1 MFREII
7 HEFTGTTNVGFY
19 MIHLERS
26 TERLGYM
33 HDLEVKLNMKIP
45 IVKACEGDAL
55 VQHGHPT
62 RSIYPNDTEPISAG
76 NVGCTVSHI
85 NICKDA
91 IAKKYDYIV
100 IFEDDCKFNGKLQE
114 LNIELQRFRT
124 LGLPWDLFLLGGF
137 NEGTPIPDTS
147 CMRVHNFGLTHACLL
162 NNKFMN
168 ELIAL
173 YESYY
178 QNNTTYAIDGIYARV
193 LKGQKAIG
201 YGFISRTAFFEQY
214 NGVYSYI
221 INNIRYH

>member
-1 MFREII
+1 
-7 HEFTGTTNVGFY
+7 
-19 MIHLERS
+19 
-26 TERLGYM
+26 
-33 HDLEVKLNMKIP
+33 
-45 IVKACEGDAL
+45 
-55 VQHGHPT
+55 
-62 RSIYPNDTEPISAG
+62 
-76 NVGCTVSHI
+76 
-85 NICKDA
+85 
-91 IAKKYDYIV
+91 
-100 IFEDDCKFNGKLQE
+100 
-114 LNIELQRFRT
+114 
-124 LGLPWDLFLLGGF
+124 
-137 NEGTPIPDTS
+137 
-147 CMRVHNFGLTHACLL
+147 MRVHNFGLTHACLL